1 MLEVRD
7 LHVSYGKARAVQG
20 VSLRVDEGEIVALI
34 GANGAGKS
42 STMHAICG
50 VTRPARGTISFRG
63 KDITG
68 LPPHRVVPLG
78 IAQAPEGRLIFDD
91 LTVEENLALG
101 GITLPGRSGRQRMA
115 RVLDLFPVL
124 APRAGEPASHL
135 SGGQQQLLAIARGLM
150 SNPKFL
156 MLDEPSLG
164 LAPLA
169 AQEVFDLF
177 VTLRRNGVTLLLVEQ
192 NVRQALAIA
201 DRGYV
206 IESGRIIL
214 EGGSARL
221 LDDEGL
227 ARAYLGIERR

>member
-1 MLEVRD
+1 MLEVRE
-7 LHVSYGKARAVQG
+7 LHVSYGRVRAVQG
-20 VSLRVDEGEIVALI
+20 VSLHVGEGEIVALI

-42 STMHAICG
+42 STMQAICG
-50 VTRPARGTISFRG
+50 VAKPVRGRVFFRG
-63 KDITG
+63 RDVTG
-68 LPPHRVVPLG
+68 LPAHRLVPLG
-78 IAQAPEGRLIFDD
+78 IVLIPEGRMIFED
-91 LTVEENLALG
+91 LTIGENLMLG
-101 GITLPGRSGRQRMA
+101 AFTRPGDRERRMA

-124 APRAGEPASHL
+124 ASRVHEPASHL

-150 SNPKFL
+150 SSPAFL

-164 LAPLA
+164 LAPRA

-177 VTLRRNGVTLLLVEQ
+177 GTLRRSGVTILLVEQ

-206 IESGRIIL
+206 IEGGRILL

-227 ARAYLGIERR
+227 ARAYLGVKRR

>member
-20 VSLRVDEGEIVALI
+20 VSLRVGEGEIVALI

-50 VTRPARGTISFRG
+50 VTKPALGAISFRG

-68 LPPHRVVPLG
+68 LPAHRVVPLG
-78 IAQAPEGRLIFDD
+78 IAQVPEGRLIFDD
-91 LTVEENLALG
+91 LTIEENLVLG
-101 GITLPGRSGRQRMA
+101 GITLPGGSERQRMA

-124 APRAGEPASHL
+124 APRTGEPASNL

-150 SNPKFL
+150 SDPTFL

-177 VTLRRNGVTLLLVEQ
+177 VTLRRNGVTILLVEQ

-214 EGGSARL
+214 EDESARL
-221 LDDEGL
+221 LEDEGL
-227 ARAYLGIERR
+227 VRAYLGIERQ